1 MLRNDQWNASS
12 IYCLAKRATGASRRR
27 TTGCLLKLCY
37 GSPAP
42 VAPGGIFHRNW
53 AIGITCI
60 PALLALGQE
69 LGVAASYRGGTHG
82 CGSGSAPVGQH
93 HRSCPPACCRRPK
106 KEGAQAIG
114 RSRGGLRTKI
124 HMAVDA
130 LGNPLRWHL
139 TGGEVHDITQAPALI
154 AGVNAQQVIAD
165 KGYDSDAFVAYIAAT
180 GAQAVIPPR
189 KKRREARPYD
199 RVAYRERLS
208 SSSASSVVSSSFAGS
223 PHVMKNSP
231 ATSYQC
237 SISPP
242 PTSGW
247 SNC

>member
-1 MLRNDQWNASS
+1 MYTRF
-12 IYCLAKRATGASRRR
+12 SRW
-27 TTGCLLKLCY
+27 GK
-37 GSPAP
+37 S
-42 VAPGGIFHRNW
+42 
-53 AIGITCI
+53 
-60 PALLALGQE
+60 
-69 LGVAASYRGGTHG
+69 GVWQRVIEAVHG
-82 CGSGSAPVGQH
+82 CGSGSAPVDITIVRAHQH
-93 HRSCPPACCRRPK
+93 AA
-106 KEGAQAIG
+106 GAQKKKGASDWPLA
-114 RSRGGLRTKI
+114 RRVEYKI

-180 GAQAVIPPR
+180 GR
-189 KKRREARPYD
+189 KPLSRRAKSVEKLDLMIALPT
-199 RVAYRERLS
+199 VSAI

-247 SNC
+247 SNCKYAYSAFVVWAPRRQVTCGQTYTSQ